1 MATSVNML
9 IALSGAS
16 IWYRLTINVH
26 ILGLR
31 NLLKNVFKKGE
42 GTIWFLQKDNQA

>member
-1 MATSVNML
+1 MASSVYML

-16 IWYRLTINVH
+16 IWYRLMINVH
-26 ILGLR
+26 TLGLR

-42 GTIWFLQKDNQA
+42 GTI